1 MMGLTFSRGAWVGLL
16 LVLFFALVLLLPLR
30 LALGMA
36 GLERLGLSARDVR
49 GSMWSGRIDTL
60 MISDV
65 PLGSVRVGLSPLHLF
80 KGRLRIDME
89 RAKGLPD
96 DISGGIGTG
105 IGGFGLD
112 DVTGAV
118 PLGSALAPLP
128 IGSLRMDKVSVR
140 FSGGRCVSA
149 EGNVHASIT
158 GRIEGLNLSQGLS
171 GALRCDGEALLI
183 PLVSQSA
190 METLNLRF
198 TENGRY
204 TAEMRVQTGDAAL
217 AAALGAT
224 GFRSAGGA
232 QLLSIA
238 GSL

>member
-1 MMGLTFSRGAWVGLL
+1 MMGLSLSRRAWLGLL
-16 LVLFFALVLLLPLR
+16 LVLLFALILLLPLR

-36 GLERLGLSARDVR
+36 GLDRLGMSARDVR
-49 GSMWSGRIDTL
+49 GTMWSGRIDSL
-60 MISDV
+60 MVGDV
-65 PLGSVRVGLSPLHLF
+65 PLGAVRVGLSPLHLL
-80 KGRLRIDME
+80 KGRLRIDVE

-96 DISGGIGTG
+96 DISGGIGAG

-112 DVTGAV
+112 DVTGAA

-128 IGSLRMDKVSVR
+128 IGSLRMDKVSAR
-140 FSGGRCVSA
+140 FSGGRCISA
-149 EGNVHASIT
+149 DGNVHASIT

-171 GALRCDGEALLI
+171 GAARCDGEALLI

-190 METLNLRF
+190 METLTLRIW
-198 TENGRY
+198 ENGRY

-217 AAALGAT
+217 AEALGAV
-224 GFRSAGGA
+224 GFRGVGGA
-232 QLLSIA
+232 QLLSVA

>member
-1 MMGLTFSRGAWVGLL
+1 MMGLALSRRAWLGLL

-36 GLERLGLSARDVR
+36 GLERLGTSARDVR
-49 GSMWSGRIDTL
+49 GTMWSGRIDSL
-60 MISDV
+60 MVGDL
-65 PLGSVRVGLSPLHLF
+65 PLGTVRVGLSPLHLF
-80 KGRLRIDME
+80 KGRLRIDMA

-96 DISGGIGTG
+96 DVSGGIGTG
-105 IGGFGLD
+105 VGGIGVD

-118 PLGSALAPLP
+118 PMGSALAPLP
-128 IGSLRMDKVSVR
+128 IGSLRMDKVSAR
-140 FSGGRCVSA
+140 FSGGRCISA
-149 EGNVHASIT
+149 EGNVHATIT

-171 GALRCDGEALLI
+171 GALRCDGEALL
-183 PLVSQSA
+183 
-190 METLNLRF
+190 METLTLRI

-204 TAEMRVQTGDAAL
+204 TAEMRVQTGDAGL
-217 AAALGAT
+217 AAALGAA
-224 GFRSAGGA
+224 GFRGAGGA